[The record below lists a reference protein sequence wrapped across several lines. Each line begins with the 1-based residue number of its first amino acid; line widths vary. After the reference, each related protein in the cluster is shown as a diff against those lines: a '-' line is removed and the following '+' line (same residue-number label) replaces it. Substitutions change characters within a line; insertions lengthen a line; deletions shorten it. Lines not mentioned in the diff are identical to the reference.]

1 MTDEEIT
8 VRKKHLRVVLPWP
21 AYGLSPN
28 ARLHWA
34 VKRKLVLVASRVAFA
49 AVYSKTAGRRAVP
62 DGRIGYRCTF
72 FPPDRRARDEDNL
85 IASLKSSLDGIAQA
99 LRIDDKCFHLLEPAV
114 REPDR
119 PHGHVE
125 IDLFWREEH

>member
-1 MTDEEIT
+1 MSEPDT
-8 VRKKHLRVVLPWP
+8 KARVVSKSHHTMSLTTTLHTFLGRKVIRITTMPLFGST
-21 AYGLSPN
+21 AYLTTY
-28 ARLHWA
+28 AE
-34 VKRKLVLVASRVAFA
+34 
-49 AVYSKTAGRRAVP
+49 GRRAVP
-62 DGRIGYRCTF
+62 DGSIGYRCTF